1 MQLTTLQ
8 ERFTKEQSSF
18 HKKFKS
24 LKQDYEWSVLNNLKE
39 NSHYHTNKQFD
50 NFDTATLL
58 KRQLQ
63 AIILNNKEKIKMID
77 SYQRN
82 MRVLDEAF
90 NTIKETSGLTNIN
103 EIEAIFVKSEEQNCA
118 LLTYLDMLNQ
128 EMDTLSDANDELERR
143 CK

>member
-1 MQLTTLQ
+1 M
-8 ERFTKEQSSF
+8 
-18 HKKFKS
+18 
-24 LKQDYEWSVLNNLKE
+24 LNNLKE